1 MKAQALSLDGPG
13 LEPYVALI
21 LGDYSPAE
29 YAERVR
35 TDGMMPSADYYR
47 PMIGAG
53 RLFRAAASLD
63 NPADAE
69 ASLVLMR
76 KGKQALREAV
86 LAMLDRRACPCCIA
100 LKAKLEA
107 CRP

>member
-29 YAERVR
+29 YAKRVR
-35 TDGMMPSADYYR
+35 TEGMLPSADYYW

-53 RLFRAAASLD
+53 RLFRAAASLQD
-63 NPADAE
+63 PEDAE
-69 ASLVLMR
+69 AAFMLKATGKEVL
-76 KGKQALREAV
+76 KDALEII
-86 LAMLDRRACPCCIA
+86 LAHRGCACCIA
-100 LKAKLEA
+100 LRERLRWAVQ
-107 CRP
+107 